1 MNPSMTRDELER
13 RLIAALG
20 ADLAGALM
28 AEIRPADL
36 DWSQV
41 ATKQDLRDLRD
52 ELKAELASKEDLARF
67 ATKDDLTRFATKDD
81 LTRFATKDDLLAFP
95 TREELH
101 AELRATEQRILDRVD
116 DRIARSQSEMI
127 AAMHE
132 AISTAVVGQT
142 RTMLFTLLGT
152 ALSFAAIM
160 FTAVQVT

>member
-116 DRIARSQSEMI
+116 D
-127 AAMHE
+127 
-132 AISTAVVGQT
+132 
-142 RTMLFTLLGT
+142 
-152 ALSFAAIM
+152 
-160 FTAVQVT
+160 